1 MEMNQMNHSALDAL
15 VSELT
20 MDFVEFLKSELG
32 TCEVPFSYYRT
43 LEDAI
48 RATLSDYEDRS
59 GTESESS
66 NRRAFSP
73 LETRS
78 LLTESICS

>member
-1 MEMNQMNHSALDAL
+1 MEVNQTNHSTLDAL

-43 LEDAI
+43 LENGI
-48 RATLSDYEDRS
+48 RATLSAFEDRS
-59 GTESESS
+59 GSAFEDS
-66 NRRAFSP
+66 NRQVLNSP
-73 LETRS
+73 GIRT
-78 LLTESICS
+78 LLAHARH